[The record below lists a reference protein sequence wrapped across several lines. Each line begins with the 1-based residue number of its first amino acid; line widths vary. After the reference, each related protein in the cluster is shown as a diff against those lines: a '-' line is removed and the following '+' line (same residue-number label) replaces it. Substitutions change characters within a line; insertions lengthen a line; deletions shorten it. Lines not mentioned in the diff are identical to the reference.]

1 MSDGDPERIFI
12 VDHML
17 GSLARWLRM
26 LGYNSY
32 YDKLLSDNEIV
43 EIGRREGRKILTRD
57 RELAGRGDGL
67 YISSTELEE
76 QLVTVSKEFSL
87 SYRHDRMRCSVC
99 NGLLQKIDADS
110 VKNEVP
116 QRSFENAKEFWRCA
130 SCRKIYWDG
139 THWKGIMD
147 RFERLGLMRGSEE

>member
-1 MSDGDPERIFI
+1 MSDDDPAPAFI

-26 LGYNSY
+26 LGYDSH
-32 YDKLLSDNEIV
+32 YDKILSDNEIIQFARK
-43 EIGRREGRKILTRD
+43 EGRRILTRD
-57 RELAGRGDGL
+57 RELAERGGGF

-76 QLVTVSKEFSL
+76 QLLAVAKEFSL
-87 SYRHDRMRCSVC
+87 SYRLDRMRCSVC
-99 NGLLQKIDADS
+99 NGTLQKIDASSIKD
-110 VKNEVP
+110 KVP
-116 QRSFENAKEFWRCA
+116 QRSFENAKEFWRCD

-147 RFERLGLMRGSEE
+147 RFERLGLMRGRVE

>member
-1 MSDGDPERIFI
+1 MSDDDPAPAFI

-26 LGYNSY
+26 LGYDSH
-32 YDKLLSDNEIV
+32 YDKILSDNEIIAFARK
-43 EIGRREGRKILTRD
+43 EQRKILTRD
-57 RELAGRGDGL
+57 RELSERGGGF

-76 QLVTVSKEFSL
+76 QLVAVAKEFSL
-87 SYRHDRMRCSVC
+87 SYRLDRMRCSVC
-99 NGLLQKIDADS
+99 NGTLHKIDAASIKD
-110 VKNEVP
+110 KVP
-116 QRSFENAKEFWRCA
+116 QKSFENAKEFWRCD

-147 RFERLGLMRGSEE
+147 RFERLGLMRGRAE

>member
-1 MSDGDPERIFI
+1 MSDNDPAPTFI

-26 LGYNSY
+26 LGYDSH
-32 YDKLLSDNEIV
+32 YDKILSDNEI
-43 EIGRREGRKILTRD
+43 IAFARKEQRKTLTRD
-57 RELAGRGDGL
+57 RELAERGGGF

-76 QLVTVSKEFSL
+76 QLVAVAKEFSL
-87 SYRHDRMRCSVC
+87 SYRPDRMRCSVC
-99 NGLLQKIDADS
+99 NGALQKIDADS
-110 VKNEVP
+110 IKDKVP
-116 QRSFENAKEFWRCA
+116 QRSFENAKEFWRCD

-147 RFERLGLMRGSEE
+147 RFERLGLMGDRAE

>member
-1 MSDGDPERIFI
+1 MSDDDPAPAFI

-26 LGYNSY
+26 LGYDSH
-32 YDKLLSDNEIV
+32 YDKILSDNEIIAFARK
-43 EIGRREGRKILTRD
+43 EQRKILTRD
-57 RELAGRGDGL
+57 RELSERGGGF

-76 QLVTVSKEFSL
+76 QLVAVAKEFSL
-87 SYRHDRMRCSVC
+87 SYRPDRMRCSVC
-99 NGLLQKIDADS
+99 NGTLHKIDAVSIKD
-110 VKNEVP
+110 KVP
-116 QRSFENAKEFWRCA
+116 QKSFENAKEFWRCD

-147 RFERLGLMRGSEE
+147 RLERLGLMRSRAE

>member
-1 MSDGDPERIFI
+1 MSDDDPAPAFI

-26 LGYNSY
+26 LGYDSH
-32 YDKLLSDNEIV
+32 YDKTLSDNEI
-43 EIGRREGRKILTRD
+43 IGFAKKEKRKILTRD
-57 RELAGRGDGL
+57 RELAERGGGF

-76 QLVTVSKEFSL
+76 QLVAVAKEFSL
-87 SYRHDRMRCSVC
+87 SYRPDRMRCSVC
-99 NGLLQKIDADS
+99 NGTLQKIDAVSIKD
-110 VKNEVP
+110 KVP
-116 QRSFENAKEFWRCA
+116 QRSFENATEFWRCD

-147 RFERLGLMRGSEE
+147 RFERLGLMRGRAE